1 MLEILFISIGLML
14 IIEGLIYFFLANR
27 IKTMINLLSNINP
40 KRIKNFSLMMVF
52 IGFCLIYYTIRL

>member
-1 MLEILFISIGLML
+1 MLDIFFISIGLVL

-27 IKTMINLLSNINP
+27 IKTMIYLLSNINP

-52 IGFCLIYYTIRL
+52 IGFCLIYYIIRL